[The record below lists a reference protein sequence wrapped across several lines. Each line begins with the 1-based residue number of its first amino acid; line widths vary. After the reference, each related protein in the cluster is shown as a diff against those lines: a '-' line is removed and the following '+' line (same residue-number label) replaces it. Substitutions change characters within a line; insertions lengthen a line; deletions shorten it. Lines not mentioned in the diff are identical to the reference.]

1 LKRRMINYHNHTVF
15 SDGGFLPAVIV
26 AEALAKGLEA
36 VGISD
41 HCFSGTKLGPNDV
54 PSVESYI
61 GAVDKVRERYGGKI
75 RVAAG
80 MEVAFGPNMAES
92 GIPRR
97 VCNRLDFILF
107 EYVGLFKGFGLD
119 ELVAVRRHID
129 CPVGLAH
136 TDVDLAFPDVEREEL
151 ADVLEKEDIFVELCP
166 TRRNMRV
173 ALHPVDGEELYI
185 KPAYRCNIE
194 FYRLVRESGIGLTIG
209 TDTHDNLS
217 DVADI
222 GDAVDFIEE
231 QGLWE
236 NVLKL

>member
-1 LKRRMINYHNHTVF
+1 MKRRRVNYHNHTVF
-15 SDGGFLPAVIV
+15 SDGSFIPAVIV
-26 AEALAKGLEA
+26 AEAFVKGLEA

-41 HCFSGTKLGPNDV
+41 HCFSGIKLGPNDV

-61 GAVDKVRERYGGKI
+61 GAVDKVRERYGEKI
-75 RVAAG
+75 RVAVG

-92 GIPRR
+92 GIPRSI
-97 VCNRLDFILF
+97 CARLDFMLF
-107 EYVGLFKGFGLD
+107 EYVGLYKGFGLD
-119 ELVAVRRHID
+119 ELVAVRRDID
-129 CPVGLAH
+129 CRVGLAH
-136 TDVDLAFPDVEREEL
+136 TDMDLAFPDMEREKL

-185 KPAYRCNIE
+185 RPAYRCNMD
-194 FYRLVRESGIGLTIG
+194 FYSLVQGREIGLTIG

-217 DVADI
+217 GVGAI

-231 QGLWE
+231 LGLWE
-236 NVLKL
+236 NVLEL